1 MCRRR
6 WTDIHGTLC
15 PQVYAGL
22 AGLFVVSDEEEA
34 GLGLPSGRFDIPIV
48 LQDRTF
54 DSNNR
59 LFYSGGFMMEAMTG
73 FLGNRVLINGK
84 ADHTLSVDR
93 SVYRI
98 RVLNGSNARIYK
110 LAWGNETPLTVI
122 DTDGGLL
129 EEPVTKP
136 YVMCWDL
143 ENVSMRNYLVEKSN

>member
-1 MCRRR
+1 
-6 WTDIHGTLC
+6 
-15 PQVYAGL
+15 
-22 AGLFVVSDEEEA
+22 
-34 GLGLPSGRFDIPIV
+34 
-48 LQDRTF
+48 
-54 DSNNR
+54 
-59 LFYSGGFMMEAMTG
+59 MMEAMTG

-136 YVMCWDL
+136 NVMCWDL